1 MRCCASIKKRSNVS
15 SRWLAVEVVRQ
26 SINQLINQFKNQSI
40 TAPTGGAVSNQNME
54 EERAKL
60 REEFEAQMQDMKR
73 EYEAEKGSK
82 AKLQVEMETLK
93 QEYMEAKTR

>member
-1 MRCCASIKKRSNVS
+1 
-15 SRWLAVEVVRQ
+15 
-26 SINQLINQFKNQSI
+26 
-40 TAPTGGAVSNQNME
+40 ME

-82 AKLQVEMETLK
+82 AKLQVEMEALK